1 MTQRTALGQLSHDMY
16 TTGGLSARVTKS
28 PPQAQ
33 QGFAE
38 STLDTYVQPQDSVE
52 RLSLA
57 HAPHSSETQREKVA
71 ESGSPHTAQ
80 GLSRRRQLSLAPTH
94 STGTHQKN
102 VAESGSPQ

>member
-1 MTQRTALGQLSHDMY
+1 M
-16 TTGGLSARVTKS
+16 VTES

-38 STLDTYVQPQDSVE
+38 PTLDTYVQRQDSVE

-57 HAPHSSETQREKVA
+57 HSPHSAETQWKKVA

-80 GLSRRRQLSLAPTH
+80 GLNSRLRLSLAY
-94 STGTHQKN
+94 STWHRDS
-102 VAESGSPQ
+102 AEEWS